1 MNLVNIAKHLLQLTP
16 LEFFFEDST
25 ITADEIFAS
34 QQLFEILKTFKDS
47 YFNEL
52 YTYQSLDFYDEYDEV
67 SNEENSADE
76 NESIDQEENIDDYDE
91 NQYLNIQ
98 NSFTLDE
105 MESTVEW
112 VDQHPNYKF
121 ASIKQRFRKVK
132 YMHYITRFRE
142 YIKANGTRLEKVKK
156 IKQFMWNEFYMKR
169 AIQKEAIQ
177 QARELDWDNFKASNS
192 FINLFK
198 KEYEISSRR

>member
-1 MNLVNIAKHLLQLTP
+1 M
-16 LEFFFEDST
+16 EFFSEDST

-52 YTYQSLDFYDEYDEV
+52 YTYQSLDFHDEYDEV
-67 SNEENSADE
+67 SDEEDSADD
-76 NESIDQEENIDDYDE
+76 NQSTDEENIVDYDK

-105 MESTVEW
+105 MENIVEW

-142 YIKANGTRLEKVKK
+142 YIEANGTRLEKVKK
-156 IKQFMWNEFYMKR
+156 IKEFMWSEFYMKR
-169 AIQKEAIQ
+169 AIEKEAIHDSDLELFAIQ
-177 QARELDWDNFKASNS
+177 KARELDWDNFKAKDTT
-192 FINLFK
+192 NLLLAFL
-198 KEYEISSRR
+198 RPGTVVV